1 MSDAVHLLAIVA
13 HPDDAE
19 LLCGGTLART
29 ADQGYR
35 TGILDL
41 TAGETG
47 TRGDRDLRATE
58 AERAAGILGVAVRRN
73 AGLPDSALENT
84 PETRAQIAAI
94 VRELRPG
101 TVILPWTEGRHPDHR
116 VASQLAYDACFMA
129 GLRNAPIQG
138 EPHRPRKVLYAT
150 AYRED
155 APQPSFVVDVTDQIE
170 RKLDAIFAFASQ
182 FEGKTWAGEIF
193 GGGKRPLREQILAH
207 SAHYGSLIRRPH
219 GEPFWTRE
227 TLRVDDVVE
236 MPVRSF

>member
-19 LLCGGTLART
+19 LLCGGTLARA
-29 ADQGYR
+29 ADQGYS
-35 TGILDL
+35 TGVLDL

-47 TRGDRDLRATE
+47 TRGDRDLRAAE
-58 AERAAGILGVAVRRN
+58 AERAAEILGVAERHN
-73 AGLPDSALENT
+73 AELPDGALENT
-84 PETRAQIAAI
+84 PASRAVVAAF
-94 VRELRPG
+94 VRRLRPR
-101 TVILPWTEGRHPDHR
+101 TVILPWIEGRHPDHR

-129 GLRNAPIQG
+129 GLGNAPVEG
-138 EPHRPRKVLYAT
+138 EAHRPHKILYAT

-155 APQPSFVVDVTDQIE
+155 APRPTFVVDVTDQID

-182 FEGKTWAGEIF
+182 FQGKTWAGEIF
-193 GGGKRPLREQILAH
+193 GGGERPLRDQILAH

-236 MPVRSF
+236 IPVSSF